1 LAELRQTASIEA
13 VDSDSDGGNSSI
25 LFAPLIASEGHR
37 YLSVA
42 HAIWQ
47 VTSGAVTVG
56 GRLESALADPVFFQ
70 SFTALKAGVAP
81 RVTDLMSSSVKQ
93 PGGGRRFRSKPHLHR
108 KCPNGIPIAQLIS
121 PRFPAWARH

>member
-1 LAELRQTASIEA
+1 MAELRQTASIEA

-47 VTSGAVTVG
+47 VTSGAATVG
-56 GRLESALADPVFFQ
+56 GRLESAL
-70 SFTALKAGVAP
+70 
-81 RVTDLMSSSVKQ
+81 
-93 PGGGRRFRSKPHLHR
+93 GGGRRFRSKPHLHR